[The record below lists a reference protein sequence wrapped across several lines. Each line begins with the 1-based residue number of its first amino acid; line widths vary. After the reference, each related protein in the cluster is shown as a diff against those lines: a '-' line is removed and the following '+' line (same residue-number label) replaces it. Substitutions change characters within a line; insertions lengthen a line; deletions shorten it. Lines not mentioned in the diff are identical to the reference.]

1 MTAPARD
8 LPWSVSPSI
17 RSKTACA
24 AGPAPH
30 GTSRSTGGGTSVR
43 QPAAPCGI
51 APREAGLACGAFRAT
66 APPLP
71 SRTYAEQVAAQ
82 SMLREVTAFWQQ
94 EEGKK
99 A

>member
-1 MTAPARD
+1 MRQ
-8 LPWSVSPSI
+8 PS
-17 RSKTACA
+17 
-24 AGPAPH
+24 APH
-30 GTSRSTGGGTSVR
+30 GASL
-43 QPAAPCGI
+43 PAKPVLPA
-51 APREAGLACGAFRAT
+51 GAFRA
-66 APPLP
+66 AWSPLP